1 MKSYT
6 ILILTTIFN
15 ATNAFTVYS
24 PDTRTTLSTG
34 TSTITTSSTGLATA
48 TRRSK
53 TSLGL
58 ATAEISDGKN
68 NSRIGL
74 DLDQSD
80 MSPEESWQE
89 YLQSREVQEVKEQL
103 IQKYLSLGRS
113 QEYAEKEIDTFLNDK
128 SRSQKFL
135 EMRKYVKSQQN
146 ASLGFENFFFYGG
159 AFFVGLLGDATFK
172 YILQYQELYPQHNG
186 PIPFL

>member
-89 YLQSREVQEVKEQL
+89 YLQSREVQVSKNVWGHCVSSYVVTKNSIFINSFSFFCHWY
-103 IQKYLSLGRS
+103 IQ
-113 QEYAEKEIDTFLNDK
+113 
-128 SRSQKFL
+128 
-135 EMRKYVKSQQN
+135 
-146 ASLGFENFFFYGG
+146 
-159 AFFVGLLGDATFK
+159 
-172 YILQYQELYPQHNG
+172 YI
-186 PIPFL
+186 